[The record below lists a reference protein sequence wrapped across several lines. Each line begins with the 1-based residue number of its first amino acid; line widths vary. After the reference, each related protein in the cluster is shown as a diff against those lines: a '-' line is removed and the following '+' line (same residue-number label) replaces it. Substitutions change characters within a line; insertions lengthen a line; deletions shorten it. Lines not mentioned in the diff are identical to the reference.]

1 MSATTTTRPLH
12 DPGVAAGPAGGGDLG
27 SLWHACAA
35 ASSMFERQAVVPA
48 PQLREHLDD
57 TTVVDLLRRA
67 LDDPAARRMLKVTVD
82 GTQSTATTERVV
94 GAPPREGET
103 TREWTRR
110 LFGTARVGVG
120 LNGVQRWSE
129 QLTRVFAEVMAPVW
143 DHCEHG
149 WVDLR
154 LTLFLGNYGFTD
166 GGAHRDV
173 GHPERVIHLN
183 LGPAPKV
190 FHTWTPDEFAAATG
204 GLGAVR
210 VPPFPLGSA
219 RSASFGPHELFVL
232 NVSDFHVADNDEHSV
247 SVAVEM
253 IRRTPAEVL
262 AEVAGRLAPVS
273 QRSAAAAFL
282 SAGGEAD
289 DVRRLLAGA
298 DLGAR
303 FAEAVDDL
311 AARSRSNA
319 GFRGSPRP
327 RTDQAPPGPVRR
339 RPTYPLERGSGGVL
353 HARGS
358 ALRLPGQERE
368 LAAVAGVL
376 DSGLAHTRADVVAA
390 TGIAAELV
398 DGVVDALWRT
408 GALEP
413 VAGDTDDAGGVA
425 R

>member
-1 MSATTTTRPLH
+1 MSATSATRPGPLRDR
-12 DPGVAAGPAGGGDLG
+12 DPGAVAAEPAGAGLG
-27 SLWHACAA
+27 TLWHACAA

-48 PQLREHLDD
+48 PVLRRHLDD

-67 LDDPAARRMLKVTVD
+67 LVDPAARRMLKVTVD
-82 GTQSTATTERVV
+82 GTQSTATTETVI

-103 TREWTRR
+103 TLEWTRR

-120 LNGVQRWSE
+120 LNSAQRWSE
-129 QLTRVFAEVMAPVW
+129 QLTRVFAEIMTPVW

-149 WVDLR
+149 WVELR

-173 GHPERVIHLN
+173 GHPERVVHLN
-183 LGPAPKV
+183 LGPAPKI
-190 FHTWTPDEFAAATG
+190 FHTWTPAEFTTATG

-210 VPPFPLGSA
+210 LPPYPLESA
-219 RSASFGPHELFVL
+219 RSASVGPYELFVL
-232 NVSDFHVADNDEHSV
+232 NVSDFHLADNDEHSV

-273 QRSAAAAFL
+273 NCSTAAFL
-282 SAGGEAD
+282 SAGDEAD
-289 DVRRLLAGA
+289 DVRRFLDGA

-303 FAEAVDDL
+303 LAEAIDSL

-319 GFRGSPRP
+319 GFRGSPQP
-327 RTDQAPPGPVRR
+327 RTDGAPPGPIRR
-339 RPTYPLERGSGGVL
+339 RPGYPLKQGSGGVL
-353 HARGS
+353 YARGS
-358 ALRLPGQERE
+358 ALRLPGQEHE
-368 LAAVAGVL
+368 LEALAAVL
-376 DSGLAHTRADVVAA
+376 DSAGNHTRADIVTA

-398 DGVVDALWRT
+398 DGVVDVLWRL
-408 GALEP
+408 GALES
-413 VAGDTDDAGGVA
+413 ATDAVERSA
-425 R
+425 P